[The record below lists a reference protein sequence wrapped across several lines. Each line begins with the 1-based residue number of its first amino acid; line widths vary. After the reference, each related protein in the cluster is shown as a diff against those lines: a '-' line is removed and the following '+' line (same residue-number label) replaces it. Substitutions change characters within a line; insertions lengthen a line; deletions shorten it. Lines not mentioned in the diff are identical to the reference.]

1 MHSRAS
7 DLLLPLQ
14 LWSVSS
20 QEDILL
26 TCGLAAIWT
35 RRVISFSMLNLWM
48 WFWFFLLWAKL
59 ESRSVQ
65 SISKHVCMHIWAG
78 SLVLRG
84 VGVEMVI
91 GTNHKFLDDFS
102 LMKRLVVCR
111 SSRSSE
117 ISKIFVLHMQSPP
130 SQKKIINIAFKI
142 LSGSFHCDVCS
153 ILFLGVLSRHGRMD
167 RSWMVSLDIHF

>member
-1 MHSRAS
+1 M
-7 DLLLPLQ
+7 
-14 LWSVSS
+14 
-20 QEDILL
+20 
-26 TCGLAAIWT
+26 
-35 RRVISFSMLNLWM
+35 
-48 WFWFFLLWAKL
+48 
-59 ESRSVQ
+59 
-65 SISKHVCMHIWAG
+65 
-78 SLVLRG
+78 VLRG

-102 LMKRLVVCR
+102 LMKRLVMCR

-142 LSGSFHCDVCS
+142 LSGSFHCDMCS